1 MGYDLT
7 EDTPDHSSFTVIRQ
21 RLSQEVYQSVFDI
34 ILEGLRRHGL
44 LRGKNLGIDSSVME
58 ANASLRA
65 LENRNT
71 GEAYWEYVRRLATEA
86 GVDAQDAAAVR
97 RFDKQRAGRK
107 TSNQEWVN
115 PYDPDAKVSKAKDGS
130 TDMLYKPENIVDL
143 DTGAIL
149 NAEVRKAD
157 EADTEGLALR
167 TIGAVELVEAIR
179 EEASAGKEPVP
190 AATETLTGDKGY
202 YCVEE
207 LEAIQQGGIATI
219 ISDPLSHRR
228 VDKLDCSG
236 QAAVSN
242 ALLSVKSMEGRELLR
257 RRGMH
262 IERGFA
268 HILDSGGMRRATLRG
283 QVNLD
288 KRYKI
293 AAATY
298 NLSQLMRNLFG
309 IGTSKQA
316 AASVLCG
323 LLELILASLEEL
335 SAFFALLVLVPVI
348 QSPFLSQSVSFSRPA
363 PSNHR
368 PQRNGV
374 ISTGC

>member
-1 MGYDLT
+1 
-7 EDTPDHSSFTVIRQ
+7 
-21 RLSQEVYQSVFDI
+21 
-34 ILEGLRRHGL
+34 
-44 LRGKNLGIDSSVME
+44 ME

-97 RFDKQRAGRK
+97 RFDKQRPGRK

-115 PYDPDAKVSKAKDGS
+115 PYDRDAKVSKAKDGA

-157 EADTEGLALR
+157 EADTEGLAER
-167 TIGAVELVEAIR
+167 AIGAVELVEAIR
-179 EEASAGKEPVP
+179 EQTSAGQEPVP

-207 LEAIQQGGIATI
+207 LEAIQQGGVATV

-228 VDKLDCSG
+228 VDKLDRCG
-236 QAAVSN
+236 RAAVGN
-242 ALLSVKSMEGRELLR
+242 ALFSVKSIEGKELLR

-262 IERGFA
+262 IERSFA

-293 AAATY
+293 AAAAY
-298 NLSQLMRNLFG
+298 NLSQLMRHLFG

-323 LLELILASLEEL
+323 FIELFLTCMEEL
-335 SAFFALLVLVPVI
+335 SAFFALFTLAPVI
-348 QSPFLSQSVSFSRPA
+348 QSPFLSPSASFLQPT
-363 PSNHR
+363 PPNHR
-368 PQRNGV
+368 RQRSGV